1 MSAGSI
7 LRVAKRSIKWSI
19 PLSLLMIVAGMVAI
33 IAPIVSGVVATVL
46 MGWLLIFSGL
56 VHLMFG
62 RHARGAGGFI
72 WELLLGFV
80 YGAAGIYL
88 LLHPATGLTVLTVGL
103 ATYLSAEACLE
114 FAQCWRL
121 RRLHG
126 VRWIFFDAILT
137 LAFAVLFW
145 MAWPSGNPLIIG
157 ALIGISMIFSGI
169 SRLMLVLA
177 AQVWKVSAM

>member
-1 MSAGSI
+1 MSPTSTPSA
-7 LRVAKRSIKWSI
+7 AKRSIEWSI
-19 PLSLLMIVAGMVAI
+19 FLSVLMIVTGLVAI
-33 IAPIVSGVVATVL
+33 IVPIVSGVVATVL
-46 MGWLLIFSGL
+46 MGWLLIFSGV

-62 RHARGAGGFI
+62 RHARGAGGFL
-72 WELLLGFV
+72 WELLLGIV

-88 LLHPATGLTVLTVGL
+88 LLHPAAGLTVLTVDL
-103 ATYLSAEACLE
+103 ATYLSAEASVE
-114 FAQCWRL
+114 IVQCWRL

-126 VRWIFFDAILT
+126 VRWIFLDAILT

-145 MAWPSGNPLIIG
+145 MTWPVGNSLIIG

-177 AQVWKVSAM
+177 AQVWVADGM

>member
-1 MSAGSI
+1 MSPTSTPSA
-7 LRVAKRSIKWSI
+7 AKRSIMWSI
-19 PLSLLMIVAGMVAI
+19 SLSVLMIVTGAVAI
-33 IAPIVSGVVATVL
+33 IVPIVSGVLATAL

-62 RHARGAGGFI
+62 RHALGAGGFL
-72 WELLLGFV
+72 WELLLGIV

-88 LLHPATGLTVLTVGL
+88 LLHPSAGLTVLAVGL
-103 ATYLSAEACLE
+103 ATYLSAEASLE
-114 FAQCWRL
+114 CVQCWRL

-137 LAFAVLFW
+137 LVFAVLFW
-145 MAWPSGNPLIIG
+145 MAWPSGHPLIIG

-177 AQVWKVSAM
+177 AQLWAADRM